1 MYEIQKSTIKGKG
14 VFATINIKKD
24 EHMFHID
31 SNLLPSYTLEEIDK
45 NPKLKANSDH
55 SDYVGH
61 ARYVIDFSPSSYMN
75 HSCDP
80 NCYVKMKTIA
90 IKDVYALRDIDR
102 GEELTHDYTL
112 TSVDQFAGMGYWAED
127 CKCGS
132 ENCRGIFTG
141 DFFKLPNDIQLK
153 FYRNLPPSIIRRYFH
168 RFKEITK
175 NL

>member
-90 IKDVYALRDIDR
+90 IKDVYALRDINR
-102 GEELTHDYTL
+102 GEELTQDYTL
-112 TSVDQFAGMGYWAED
+112 TAVDQFAGMGFWEEK
-127 CKCGS
+127 CKCES
-132 ENCRGIFTG
+132 KNCRGILTG
-141 DFFKLPNDIQLK
+141 DFFTLPDSIQLK
-153 FYRNLPPSIIRRYFH
+153 FYRNLPPSIIRKYH
-168 RFKEITK
+168 HCFKTLTK
-175 NL
+175 KL